1 MTDFPDIADWDREA
15 RQFAEAYARRVV
27 ANYRREAD
35 RKLAVAAG
43 ALITPVMA
51 IGAAFAIGSG
61 EWWFAALAVL
71 GVVIGLACL
80 YQGIPNQE
88 NHDS

>member
-1 MTDFPDIADWDREA
+1 MTDFPEIADWDSEA
-15 RQFAEAYARRVV
+15 RQFAEACAQRAVE
-27 ANYRREAD
+27 NYRREAD

-43 ALITPVMA
+43 TLITPVMA
-51 IGAAFAIGSG
+51 IGTAFAIGSG
-61 EWWFAALAVL
+61 EWWFAALAAI